1 MSQTEFSEEDALKE
15 LTQKM
20 HFSGVN
26 SWGCYP
32 GSLHVYG
39 NLKDGIFKGY
49 DSACMSNIAGAKK
62 ARLFWIYNVRRP
74 SINRNPEEVVGNPVF
89 WAWTCWLSDLK
100 ESPWRLVLPKEKSWI
115 IQGVDVH
122 STKFRDTY
130 GWLFNN
136 VDQIPGWVFI
146 SFCKAIRNP
155 TERYFTMSSWYE
167 LVKRGVHPALAYIIS
182 PCVSLSGEQTSL
194 LQTASFGHGCVS
206 ANMLTSEDVKRFALG
221 QPKTSSPTIQEGC
234 SYTGNDSIWED
245 SIRGGD
251 KWQSLVYTKV
261 KDRGKAPQ
269 SSSRGMFN
277 KVPIT
282 PQSTQIS
289 TFKIAD
295 LIAVL
300 KEEQVR
306 LGIPESHLLKRIE
319 EEKNA

>member
-15 LTQKM
+15 LTQEM
-20 HFSGVN
+20 RFTHIN

-32 GSLHVYG
+32 GVYHLYG
-39 NLKDGIFKGY
+39 ELQDKIFKGY
-49 DSACMSNIAGAKK
+49 TSSCMSNIGAAKN
-62 ARLFWIYNVRRP
+62 AQLFWIHNVRRP

-89 WAWTCWLSDLK
+89 WAWTCWLSDPE

-146 SFCKAIRNP
+146 SFCKTIRNP
-155 TERYFTMSSWYE
+155 TERYFTMNNWYE

-206 ANMLTSEDVKRFALG
+206 ANQLNSDDVKRFALG
-221 QPKTSSPTIQEGC
+221 QPKTNSPTIHKGC
-234 SYTGNDSIWED
+234 SYAGNDSIWED
-245 SIRGGD
+245 FVKGGD